1 MKDIKDAKGN
11 ILLAFA
17 ILLLLFTIC
26 IVMYS
31 INWGNDKSNR
41 MNVDTNI
48 TFDGGDDALSQEL
61 QYIIPFVTTN
71 NIDYVTAYQDKEV
84 RVSAVNNDILLTK
97 GYFNNMESN
106 TFDSGVLLS
115 KISDL
120 YGSDLFI
127 VNKSF
132 NVNGSNECI
141 YSDRV
146 YTCNKVDYNGILY
159 KADRDISNI
168 NISDSTI
175 YLTENILFYSEER
188 FQNVTEYKV
197 YTNGL
202 YETVV
207 LTFTS
212 NDLESENVSFEQYIV
227 DNLSGLRVQ
236 YQSSFIMND
245 GNYNWIG
252 TVIL

>member
-1 MKDIKDAKGN
+1 MKDIKDAKGS
-11 ILLAFA
+11 ILLAFSL
-17 ILLLLFTIC
+17 LLLLFTIC

-31 INWGNDKSNR
+31 INWDTDKSNK
-41 MNVDTNI
+41 MNVNTNI

-71 NIDYVTAYQDKEV
+71 NNEYVTAYQDKEV
-84 RVSAVNNDILLTK
+84 KLSDVNNDILLTK

-106 TFDSGVLLS
+106 IFDYKNLAS

-141 YSDRV
+141 YEDKV
-146 YTCNKVDYNGILY
+146 YTCNEVNYNGILY
-159 KADRDISNI
+159 KASRNIKNI
-168 NISDSTI
+168 NIGEDII
-175 YLTENILFYSEER
+175 YLTEDILFYSEEKI
-188 FQNVTEYKV
+188 QNIVEYKV
-197 YTNGL
+197 YSNGL
-202 YETVV
+202 YNNV
-207 LTFTS
+207 LFTFTS
-212 NDLESENVSFEQYIV
+212 NDLEKENVSFEQYLV
-227 DNLSGLRVQ
+227 DNLGTFRVQ
-236 YQSSFIMND
+236 YQSSFVINSD
-245 GNYNWIG
+245 KYNWIG

>member
-31 INWGNDKSNR
+31 INWRNDKSNR
-41 MNVDTNI
+41 MNGDTNI

-61 QYIIPFVTTN
+61 QYIIPYVTTN
-71 NIDYVTAYQDKEV
+71 STEYVTAYQDKEV
-84 RVSAVNNDILLTK
+84 RVSDVNNDILLTK

-168 NISDSTI
+168 NIGEDVI
-175 YLTENILFYSEER
+175 YLTEDILFYSEER
-188 FQNVTEYKV
+188 IQNVTEYKV
-197 YTNGL
+197 YNNGL
-202 YETVV
+202 YERVV

-236 YQSSFIMND
+236 YQSSFIMNNE
-245 GNYNWIG
+245 NYNWIG

>member
-1 MKDIKDAKGN
+1 MKDIKDAKGS

-26 IVMYS
+26 IVMYN
-31 INWGNDKSNR
+31 INWGNENNKMSIN
-41 MNVDTNI
+41 TNI

-61 QYIIPFVTTN
+61 QYIIPYVTTN
-71 NIDYVTAYQDKEV
+71 STEYVTAYQDKEV
-84 RVSAVNNDILLTK
+84 EVSDVNNDVLLTK

-146 YTCNKVDYNGILY
+146 YTCNEVDYNGILY

-168 NISDSTI
+168 NISEDTI
-175 YLTENILFYSEER
+175 YLTEDILFYSEEKI
-188 FQNVTEYKV
+188 QNITEYKV
-197 YTNGL
+197 YNNGL
-202 YETVV
+202 YERVV

-245 GNYNWIG
+245 DNYNWIG

>member
-1 MKDIKDAKGN
+1 MNDIKDAKGN

-17 ILLLLFTIC
+17 VLLLLFTVC
-26 IVMYS
+26 IVIYNV
-31 INWGNDKSNR
+31 NWNKKDA
-41 MNVDTNI
+41 MNVSTNI
-48 TFDGGDDALSQEL
+48 SFDGGTDALSQEL
-61 QYIIPFVTTN
+61 QHIIPYVTIN
-71 NIDYVTAYQDKEV
+71 NPVYVTAYQDKNV
-84 RVSAVNNDILLTK
+84 TISDVNNDILLTK
-97 GYFNNMESN
+97 GYFNNMESDN
-106 TFDSGVLLS
+106 FDSGELLS

-120 YGSDLFI
+120 YGSDLF
-127 VNKSF
+127 VVYKVF
-132 NVNGSNECI
+132 NVNGKNACT
-141 YSDRV
+141 YSDHK
-146 YTCNKVDYNGILY
+146 YTCSENSYNGILY

-212 NDLESENVSFEQYIV
+212 NDIAKENVPFDEYVI
-227 DNLSGLRVQ
+227 DNLGDLRVQ
-236 YQSSFIMND
+236 YQSSFVIND
-245 GNYNWIG
+245 DKYNWTG

>member
-1 MKDIKDAKGN
+1 MNDIKDAKGN

-17 ILLLLFTIC
+17 VLLLLFTVC
-26 IVMYS
+26 IVIYNV
-31 INWGNDKSNR
+31 NWNKKDA
-41 MNVDTNI
+41 MNVSTNI
-48 TFDGGDDALSQEL
+48 SFDGGTDALSQEL
-61 QYIIPFVTTN
+61 QYIIPYVTIN
-71 NIDYVTAYQDKEV
+71 NPVYVTAYQDKNV
-84 RVSAVNNDILLTK
+84 TISDVNNDILLTK
-97 GYFNNMESN
+97 GYFNNMESDN
-106 TFDSGVLLS
+106 FDSGELLS

-168 NISDSTI
+168 NISEDTI
-175 YLTENILFYSEER
+175 YLTEDILFYSEER
-188 FQNVTEYKV
+188 IQNVTEYKV
-197 YTNGL
+197 YNNGL
-202 YETVV
+202 YERVV

-236 YQSSFIMND
+236 YQSSFVIND
-245 GNYNWIG
+245 DKYNWIG

>member
-26 IVMYS
+26 IVMYN
-31 INWGNDKSNR
+31 INWGNENNKMSVN
-41 MNVDTNI
+41 TNI
-48 TFDGGDDALSQEL
+48 TFDGGDDALSQEP
-61 QYIIPFVTTN
+61 QYIIPYVTN
-71 NIDYVTAYQDKEV
+71 NSTEYVTAYQDKEV
-84 RVSAVNNDILLTK
+84 RASDVNNDILLTK

-146 YTCNKVDYNGILY
+146 YTCNKVNYNGILY

-168 NISDSTI
+168 NISEDTI
-175 YLTENILFYSEER
+175 YLTEDILFYSEEKI
-188 FQNVTEYKV
+188 QNITEYKV
-197 YTNGL
+197 YNNGL
-202 YETVV
+202 YERVV

-212 NDLESENVSFEQYIV
+212 NDLESENVSFVQYIV
-227 DNLSGLRVQ
+227 DNLSDLRVQ

-245 GNYNWIG
+245 DNYNWIG